1 MSRYCL
7 NYCIRKFLMLSNTLH
22 GIILPCDY
30 CIVSYVYMYMLLFD
44 MTCFTVYIQSL
55 HTTVHSY
62 RVLDVFLCSLVN
74 VSLCKVSHSSCDVA
88 VLPYIWIN
96 LILYVLE
103 LFFFINFIYSN
114 TNQCLRPIRLCI
126 TLTNTFE

>member
-7 NYCIRKFLMLSNTLH
+7 NYCIRKFLMLSDTLH

-44 MTCFTVYIQSL
+44 MTYFTVYIQSL

-62 RVLDVFLCSLVN
+62 RVLDVYFMFPG
-74 VSLCKVSHSSCDVA
+74 K
-88 VLPYIWIN
+88 
-96 LILYVLE
+96 
-103 LFFFINFIYSN
+103 
-114 TNQCLRPIRLCI
+114 CI
-126 TLTNTFE
+126 PV